1 MAPNISYFNNCESQ
15 PLCEKIKITFPK
27 RLEKNIIIIY
37 YNKAGGGDLKGN
49 FIKYIFII
57 FVISIIIAV
66 IYKTHKSNDS
76 QQIEEQQP
84 TSSNEEEVIKEISL
98 GIASFDTINP
108 ILSQNKQVQEISRII
123 YEPLFELDSEYK
135 LQKCL
140 AKDWAKTSA
149 TTYLI
154 KIRNDIKWSDGTSFT
169 VDDVLFTID
178 VLKQIPSIYGNNV
191 QYIVGVSKVDED
203 TLQITIDHEIAFF
216 EYNLIF
222 PIMSKV
228 YFEGQDFSTTEKNN
242 APIGTGKY
250 KIVKNDEKIVLNKNE
265 NYSRDELTLE
275 TITIEKYESLG
286 ELYNAFKL
294 GKVDVITTTNTEI
307 ENYIGTIGYNKQEV
321 DGREFDYLA
330 LNTQSSILS
339 NQEVRDALS
348 HAINRENIVAS
359 IYNNKYKVTDY
370 SLDYGSWLSGKNG
383 DYSYNPELSEQILEQ
398 NGWVYKYNRWQKTEN
413 YYTKTLS
420 FKIVVQAS
428 NQSRVTVAEMIKAD
442 LANIGISAT
451 IIKASDTQ
459 YQYYLQNKNYDAI
472 ITGTTVS
479 ANPSIETYMNL
490 CNFNNEELNNL
501 MAEVKNITK
510 EDLLKEKYNRIRE
523 IFNEQKPYIGLYS
536 SYYAVSSNWSLK
548 GNVTANW
555 YNIFIDIDNWYKN

>member
-1 MAPNISYFNNCESQ
+1 M
-15 PLCEKIKITFPK
+15 
-27 RLEKNIIIIY
+27 
-37 YNKAGGGDLKGN
+37 KGN
-49 FIKYIFII
+49 LIKYIFIV
-57 FVISIIIAV
+57 FVIAITIAV
-66 IYKTHKSNDS
+66 IYKSHKSNET
-76 QQIEEQQP
+76 QQAEEQP
-84 TSSNEEEVIKEISL
+84 TSSTEEEMIKEITL
-98 GIASFDTINP
+98 GVASFDTINP

-154 KIRNDIKWSDGTSFT
+154 KIRNDVKWSDGTAFT
-169 VDDVLFTID
+169 VEDVLFTID

-191 QYIVGVSKVDED
+191 QYVVGANKVDED

-222 PIMSKV
+222 PIMSKA

-250 KIVKNDEKIVLNKNE
+250 KIVQNDDKIVLNKNE
-265 NYSRDELTLE
+265 NYSRNELTLE
-275 TITIEKYESLG
+275 TITIGKYANLG

-294 GKVDVITTTNTEI
+294 GKVDVITTTNTGI
-307 ENYIGTIGYNKQEV
+307 ENFIGTIGYNKQEV
-321 DGREFDYLA
+321 AGREFDYLA
-330 LNTQSSILS
+330 LNTQSAILS

-370 SLDYGSWLSGKNG
+370 SLDYGSWLKGPNG
-383 DYSYNPELSEQILEQ
+383 DNSYNPDLSRQILEQ

-413 YYTKTLS
+413 YYTKTLNL
-420 FKIVVQAS
+420 KIVVQAS
-428 NQSRVTVAEMIKAD
+428 NQARASVAEMIKAD

-472 ITGTTVS
+472 ITGTTIS

>member
-76 QQIEEQQP
+76 KQIEEQQP

-191 QYIVGVSKVDED
+191 QYIVGVSKVDE
-203 TLQITIDHEIAFF
+203 HFA
-216 EYNLIF
+216 
-222 PIMSKV
+222 
-228 YFEGQDFSTTEKNN
+228 NN
-242 APIGTGKY
+242 
-250 KIVKNDEKIVLNKNE
+250 N
-265 NYSRDELTLE
+265 
-275 TITIEKYESLG
+275 
-286 ELYNAFKL
+286 
-294 GKVDVITTTNTEI
+294 
-307 ENYIGTIGYNKQEV
+307 
-321 DGREFDYLA
+321 
-330 LNTQSSILS
+330 
-339 NQEVRDALS
+339 
-348 HAINRENIVAS
+348 
-359 IYNNKYKVTDY
+359 
-370 SLDYGSWLSGKNG
+370 
-383 DYSYNPELSEQILEQ
+383 
-398 NGWVYKYNRWQKTEN
+398 
-413 YYTKTLS
+413 
-420 FKIVVQAS
+420 
-428 NQSRVTVAEMIKAD
+428 
-442 LANIGISAT
+442 
-451 IIKASDTQ
+451 
-459 YQYYLQNKNYDAI
+459 
-472 ITGTTVS
+472 
-479 ANPSIETYMNL
+479 
-490 CNFNNEELNNL
+490 
-501 MAEVKNITK
+501 
-510 EDLLKEKYNRIRE
+510 
-523 IFNEQKPYIGLYS
+523 
-536 SYYAVSSNWSLK
+536 
-548 GNVTANW
+548 
-555 YNIFIDIDNWYKN
+555 